1 MQEKEFIQKGARK
14 VRLHEFLEDEL
25 EGAGYSHAEIE
36 RTPTS
41 TKIVVHAQKPGLVI
55 GRGGS
60 RIRELTSD
68 MEEAFNFENPQIEV
82 NEIEDADANAEVV
95 AKSIAD
101 WLEKGGHAK
110 RVGYTYLRRMK
121 EAGAIGAEIEITGK
135 LSGNRGR
142 TEKFSFGYVKRCGNT
157 SKDNVQKGYELA
169 RTKPG
174 AIGVKVRIMK
184 EMPDFLHRDVDVSE
198 EVLHMS
204 VEETQREKADRIQ
217 EIIVEAEDMTS
228 ASLEEAIE
236 TKEEQIKTDDISKD
250 EVRDAFESVE
260 DMEELEKE
268 VEERVEEVKEEVEAV
283 KEETGEEM
291 AEDAEAVE
299 EEVEDLEEEAEEIA
313 EEAEDEVEE
322 AAEEVEEELEEIGE
336 EIEEIVS
343 GTISDAKE
351 AINDMSEPDFDALL
365 HAEEDNKDRKTFKD
379 WIETQKD

>member
-41 TKIVVHAQKPGLVI
+41 TKVIVHAQKPGLVI

-60 RIRELTSD
+60 RIRELTED
-68 MEEAFNFENPQIEV
+68 MENAFNFENPQIEV
-82 NEIEDADANAEVV
+82 NEIENGDANAEVV

-121 EAGAIGAEIEITGK
+121 EAGAIGAELEITGK

-157 SKDNVQKGYELA
+157 SKENVQNGYSLA

-184 EMPDFLHRDVDVSE
+184 EMPQFLHRDVDVSE
-198 EVLHMS
+198 EVLHIS
-204 VEETQREKADRIQ
+204 TEETQRDKTDRIQ
-217 EIIVEAEDMTS
+217 EVIIESEDMTS
-228 ASLEEAIE
+228 AALEKALE
-236 TKEEQIKTDDISKD
+236 TKEETIKTEDISKD
-250 EVRDAFESVE
+250 EVRDAFESI
-260 DMEELEKE
+260 DDIEELEKQ
-268 VEERVEEVKEEVEAV
+268 VQDNQ
-283 KEETGEEM
+283 KEETETEKTTEENETS
-291 AEDAEAVE
+291 EDETTNETEESNEEQEETETEETSKDVE
-299 EEVEDLEEEAEEIA
+299 EL
-313 EEAEDEVEE
+313 
-322 AAEEVEEELEEIGE
+322 
-336 EIEEIVS
+336 VS
-343 GTISDAKE
+343 GTITDAKDAINEMEEPDYE
-351 AINDMSEPDFDALL
+351 AILQ
-365 HAEEDNKDRKTFKD
+365 AEADNKDRKTFKD
-379 WIETQKD
+379 WLETQQS